1 MLSSDSGLYLLIGNQ
16 NLVSPGEGVRPKSP
30 NFAQKY
36 PVSNAATGFKN
47 LILTSLLII
56 YA

>member
-1 MLSSDSGLYLLIGNQ
+1 MLGSDSCLYLLIGNQ
-16 NLVSPGEGVRPKSP
+16 KLAPVGEGVQPKSP

-36 PVSNAATGFKN
+36 PLSNAVIGLKN
-47 LILTSLLII
+47 LILTSLLIS

>member
-16 NLVSPGEGVRPKSP
+16 NLVSVEKGVRLKSP

-36 PVSNAATGFKN
+36 PWSNIATGLKN
-47 LILTSLLII
+47 LVLNSLLII